1 MGASRLN
8 LSCFRNILVLA
19 CRALGTGRMHLVCN
33 LVFQPGPILNCLQ
46 LLTCH
51 SFPCP
56 LLSSSFLPSSHEAQS
71 LLSLPRDPGV
81 SPPPLLSLRW
91 LGFLIILTGS
101 RRIVMWDPMG
111 SYP

>member
-19 CRALGTGRMHLVCN
+19 CRALGTGRM
-33 LVFQPGPILNCLQ
+33 PGPILNCLQ